1 MTSSLISGGLPHVRM
16 AMGFILLTQTL
27 MEPKSQSNRLS
38 LRNFNKELNL
48 ELKNS
53 INWHLKDMNI
63 SKAIRFGGEVI
74 FASILLFSGCASKND
89 QNSTPPTNADETSGE
104 ISEDGDPQPE
114 MKVISL
120 PLEVYLY
127 DFAGEPDYSSTLNE
141 DEVAELVSKAN
152 EIFAQAKIEFNV
164 ISTVKRSVSAA
175 MFDIVDPE
183 DNTTTKQKF
192 AKIVPPY
199 PTDRIV
205 WRTGIVR
212 KMPIPAGGLYI
223 AKLSF
228 FAEQNKDGE
237 FHYTIFAHE
246 IAHALGLNHT
256 QIPGNLMTP
265 GNAAVALQLNAE
277 QIEKVRAQALI
288 GPKGQ

>member
-1 MTSSLISGGLPHVRM
+1 M
-16 AMGFILLTQTL
+16 
-27 MEPKSQSNRLS
+27 
-38 LRNFNKELNL
+38 
-48 ELKNS
+48 ELKSS
-53 INWHLKDMNI
+53 INWHAKEMNI
-63 SKAIRFGGEVI
+63 SRAIRFGGEVI
-74 FASILLFSGCASKND
+74 FASILLLSGCASKND
-89 QNSTPPTNADETSGE
+89 QNSTPPTNADETSE
-104 ISEDGDPQPE
+104 ETSEEGYPQPE

-127 DFAGEPDYSSTLNE
+127 DFAGEPDYSSTINE

-152 EIFAQAKIEFNV
+152 EIFAQAGIEFNV

-175 MFDIVDPE
+175 MFNIVEPE

-199 PTDRIV
+199 PTNRIV

-212 KMPIPAGGLYI
+212 KMPILAGGLYI
-223 AKLSF
+223 SKLSF

-237 FHYTIFAHE
+237 FHHTIFAHE
-246 IAHALGLNHT
+246 VAHSLGLDHT
-256 QIPGNLMTP
+256 EIPGNLMTP
-265 GNAAVALQLNAE
+265 GNAAVALQLNSE
-277 QIEKVRAQALI
+277 QIEKARAQALI

>member
-1 MTSSLISGGLPHVRM
+1 
-16 AMGFILLTQTL
+16 
-27 MEPKSQSNRLS
+27 MEPNARLKR
-38 LRNFNKELNL
+38 LNENLNKELHL
-48 ELKNS
+48 EPSKSISRLRQKSKNS
-53 INWHLKDMNI
+53 RL
-63 SKAIRFGGEVI
+63 FGLRNQI
-74 FASILLFSGCASKND
+74 FFASMLLFSACASQTD
-89 QNSTPPTNADETSGE
+89 QSSAPPPAEE
-104 ISEDGDPQPE
+104 QISEEQEPPSE

-127 DFAGEPDYSSTLNE
+127 DFAGEPDYSSTINE

-199 PTDRIV
+199 PADRIV

-237 FHYTIFAHE
+237 FHHTIFAHE
-246 IAHALGLNHT
+246 VAHALGLDHT
-256 QIPGNLMTP
+256 EIPGNLMTP
-265 GNAAVALQLNAE
+265 GNAAVALKLNSE
-277 QIEKVRAQALI
+277 QIEKMRAQALI
-288 GPKGQ
+288 GPK